1 MPKKYDYKKNT
12 GSDQTRVRIML
23 SDEQLDQLQKIAKRH
38 KLSVDDLLDRYIKR
52 CIADRQHP

>member
-23 SDEQLDQLQKIAKRH
+23 SDEQLEQLQKIAKRH
-38 KLSVDDLLDRYIKR
+38 KLSVDDLLDRYIKG

>member
-1 MPKKYDYKKNT
+1 MSKKYDYKKNT
-12 GSDQTRVRIML
+12 ASEQTRVRIML

-38 KLSVDDLLDRYIKR
+38 KISVDNLLDRYIKR

>member
-23 SDEQLDQLQKIAKRH
+23 SVDQFQQLEKTAKRF
-38 KLSVDDLLDRYIKR
+38 KISVDDLLDRYIKR
-52 CIADRQHP
+52 CIADRTHP